1 MADQTGDTPVVTGT
15 PEVKEPVVT
24 PPAADS
30 KPAEP
35 VADTK
40 LVADPAP
47 VVKDEP
53 PATGTDWAALR
64 EGFAKGDEKLAK
76 RLARYSSVDS
86 ALEALVAAQ
95 DKIAKGEHKTPL
107 GADATPEEIAAFRA
121 ANGIPEKPEDYKI
134 ELADNLVVG
143 EADKPL
149 VDAFLKEIAHP
160 GNMPPGEA
168 NKVLSWYFAQQE
180 AAAEERTQL
189 DFNAKEQGEEALR
202 EEWGSEFKLNKN
214 LIIGML
220 DSAPDGVGDSI
231 LSARTADGTPLA
243 SHPATLRWL
252 ADMAR
257 EINPVAT
264 VVPGSGTNAAQ
275 TIETEL
281 AGLTKMMGDKNS
293 EYWKGPLA
301 DKNQERYRQLIEVQ
315 QKLNK

>member
-1 MADQTGDTPVVTGT
+1 MADQAGDTPVVTGA
-15 PEVKEPVVT
+15 PEVKDPVVT
-24 PPAADS
+24 PPAADP

-35 VADTK
+35 VADPK
-40 LVADPAP
+40 PVADTP

-53 PATGTDWAALR
+53 PATGDDWASLR
-64 EGFAKGDEKLAK
+64 EKFAKGDDKLSK

-107 GADATPEEIAAFRA
+107 GADATPEEIAAYRA
-121 ANGIPEKPEDYKI
+121 ANGIPEKPEDYKV
-134 ELADNLVVG
+134 ELAENLVIG
-143 EADKPL
+143 DADKPL
-149 VDAFLKEIAHP
+149 VDAFLKDVAHP
-160 GNMPPGEA
+160 ANMPPAEA
-168 NKVLSWYFAQQE
+168 NKMLSWYFAQQE
-180 AAAEERTQL
+180 AAAEQRTQA

-220 DSAPDGVGDSI
+220 DSAPDGVKDNL

-252 ADMAR
+252 ADVAR
-257 EINPVAT
+257 ELNPVAT
-264 VVPGSGTNAAQ
+264 VVPGSGTNSLQ
-275 TIETEL
+275 TVETEL
-281 AGLTKMMGDKNS
+281 AGLKKMMGDKNS

-301 DKNQERYRQLIEVQ
+301 AKHQERYLKLVDVK
-315 QKLNK
+315 QKLQG